1 MNLHSFYVALGSL
14 VRDASATMI
23 DVPLEKDTYNSPKA
37 FCIRM
42 WIFILNLTNILN
54 SKLFFL
60 TALAAT

>member
-37 FCIRM
+37 FWM